1 MVLMTWLAMLYVAML
16 RRLEEAGMRVGA
28 LDDGMLPVN
37 TAGSPGGGLQWP
49 SGGDLVEW
57 QLADWLLK
65 VLMMV
70 AFWWSGS
77 WWIGCRRC

>member
-1 MVLMTWLAMLYVAML
+1 
-16 RRLEEAGMRVGA
+16 MRVGA

-57 QLADWLLK
+57 QLVAEGVDDGGVLLEWQL
-65 VLMMV
+65 VD
-70 AFWWSGS
+70 
-77 WWIGCRRC
+77 